1 VSAFLLAGS
10 AVWSQQNQKPATPLA
25 VAAATTDVAFTFGT
39 ERSEVIPSQCCFWF
53 KGGGV
58 DAVETFWK
66 GIGIAASVTTNT
78 ASNVTPDV
86 DVKMY
91 SYKAGPRYTW
101 TGGGTNRP
109 RYQIFAE
116 GLFGGVHAID
126 GVYPSSS
133 GPASTANA
141 FSLQTGAGVNV
152 FLTPRFSLRL
162 IQAEYVRT
170 DLPNGAG
177 NDQNDLRLSFGVVF
191 HHVGLRHR
199 K

>member
-1 VSAFLLAGS
+1 
-10 AVWSQQNQKPATPLA
+10 
-25 VAAATTDVAFTFGT
+25 
-39 ERSEVIPSQCCFWF
+39 
-53 KGGGV
+53 
-58 DAVETFWK
+58 
-66 GIGIAASVTTNT
+66 
-78 ASNVTPDV
+78 
-86 DVKMY
+86 
-91 SYKAGPRYTW
+91 
-101 TGGGTNRP
+101 
-109 RYQIFAE
+109 
-116 GLFGGVHAID
+116 VHAID